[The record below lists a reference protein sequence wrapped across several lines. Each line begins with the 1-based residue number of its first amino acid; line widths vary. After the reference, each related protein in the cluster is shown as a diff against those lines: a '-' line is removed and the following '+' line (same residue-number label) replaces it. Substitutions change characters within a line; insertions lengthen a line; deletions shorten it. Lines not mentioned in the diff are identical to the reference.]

1 MPERPGPRPSRA
13 RQSTPRRSTRQ
24 TRTPSNA
31 GGGGRGSGVRDR
43 LRRDPFLFVLCLGA
57 LAFVTWAFALTWW
70 VTGGFIPLALA
81 LVSVAPAFFLF
92 YLRDA

>member
-1 MPERPGPRPSRA
+1 MPERSGQRPTRTRQPA
-13 RQSTPRRSTRQ
+13 RRRSTRQ
-24 TRTPSNA
+24 TRTAPPR
-31 GGGGRGSGVRDR
+31 GGRGNGLRDR

-70 VTGGFIPLALA
+70 VTGGLIPLALA
-81 LVSVAPAFFLF
+81 LASVAPAFFLF